1 MKQESYSLG
10 KKGEEKAATYLK
22 SLGLNILAM
31 NFRCP
36 ERSEI
41 DIIALAQDIETIIFV
56 EVKTW
61 QKLSSYE
68 LEYSISRRK
77 RENIIL
83 ASQYYLKDNPQ
94 YNHFHYRYDLI
105 FLNGLEGDIEHKEA
119 VFF

>member
-41 DIIALAQDIETIIFV
+41 DIIALAQDI
-56 EVKTW
+56 
-61 QKLSSYE
+61 
-68 LEYSISRRK
+68 
-77 RENIIL
+77 
-83 ASQYYLKDNPQ
+83 
-94 YNHFHYRYDLI
+94 
-105 FLNGLEGDIEHKEA
+105 
-119 VFF
+119 